1 MRQKK
6 EIKGV
11 SEGRT
16 YGRIGM
22 KPGGLVE
29 GDRVVARLYV
39 DQPPLHRSRFGP
51 FSPTTALEAV
61 GTTVASLA
69 TNVHSRRPSGH

>member
-1 MRQKK
+1 MSRILSSPEKIRQKK

-22 KPGGLVE
+22 KPGGLV
-29 GDRVVARLYV
+29 DKNPKV
-39 DQPPLHRSRFGP
+39 S
-51 FSPTTALEAV
+51 
-61 GTTVASLA
+61 
-69 TNVHSRRPSGH
+69 